1 MLYEMMTGQVPF
13 MADSP
18 VKILTKHVFEEPRR
32 PNEIAGGRI
41 APTMENIILKAM
53 KKDPK
58 ERFDNALDMFRAL
71 VRREQELLSSKGLG
85 ADANWVPGGELTGM
99 FQAIEAPSPTAG
111 VRAPQRGQ
119 LPSKPLHA
127 HANEDNT
134 VSMAM
139 PQVTAATPATQQDDG
154 TRKLV
159 LVVIGIGLVIL
170 IILLAVIA
178 ALLLNR

>member
-1 MLYEMMTGQVPF
+1 
-13 MADSP
+13 
-18 VKILTKHVFEEPRR
+18 
-32 PNEIAGGRI
+32 
-41 APTMENIILKAM
+41 MENIILKAM

-99 FQAIEAPSPTAG
+99 FQAIEVQDMPAQART
-111 VRAPQRGQ
+111 PQRGQ

-139 PQVTAATPATQQDDG
+139 PQVTAATPAATQQDDG

-178 ALLLNR
+178 MLLLNR